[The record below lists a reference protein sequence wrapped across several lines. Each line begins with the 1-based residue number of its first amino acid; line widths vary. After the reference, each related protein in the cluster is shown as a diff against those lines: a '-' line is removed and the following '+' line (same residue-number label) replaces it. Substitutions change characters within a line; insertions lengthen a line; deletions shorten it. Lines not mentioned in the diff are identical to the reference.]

1 MFANPDKFMFTTRR
15 GKRREATLNQV
26 LGMPTM
32 WSDESIAHA
41 ERMRGKGIYANPEI
55 KKGKGKY
62 RQSNW
67 GQRENWFMGAESMA
81 ERNMGGYEEEILG
94 KLPKRR
100 FKQVANP
107 RTFGG
112 QVSQRE
118 KARRAQAQQAKAH
131 QAALMRHYISQGLS
145 PEEAMDQHAID
156 KTMRREHY
164 EGLRTASNPNGAGRV
179 VNARFKGRC
188 AVTGEE
194 YPAGTPI
201 VKTEAGWTMAEHA

>member
-1 MFANPDKFMFTTRR
+1 MFANPEKFAFTTRR
-15 GKRREATLNQV
+15 GKRKMATLNQV

-41 ERMRGKGIYANPEI
+41 ERMADSW
-55 KKGKGKY
+55 
-62 RQSNW
+62 QTH
-67 GQRENWFMGAESMA
+67 
-81 ERNMGGYEEEILG
+81 
-94 KLPKRR
+94 
-100 FKQVANP
+100 ANP

>member
-41 ERMRGKGIYANPEI
+41 ERMRGKGIY
-55 KKGKGKY
+55 
-62 RQSNW
+62 
-67 GQRENWFMGAESMA
+67 
-81 ERNMGGYEEEILG
+81 
-94 KLPKRR
+94 
-100 FKQVANP
+100 ANP